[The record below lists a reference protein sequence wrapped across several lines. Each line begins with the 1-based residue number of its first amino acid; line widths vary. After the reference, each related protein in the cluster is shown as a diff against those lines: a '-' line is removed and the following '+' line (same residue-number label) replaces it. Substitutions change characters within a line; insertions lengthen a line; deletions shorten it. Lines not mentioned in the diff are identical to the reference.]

1 VGQLSLATSGAS
13 VLFEADLFD
22 GVRATISRS
31 FSDEA
36 DKSGYSNKKIITLN
50 IESMKYSYK
59 V

>member
-1 VGQLSLATSGAS
+1 
-13 VLFEADLFD
+13 
-22 GVRATISRS
+22 VRATISRS

-36 DKSGYSNKKIITLN
+36 DKSGCRNKKRITLN